1 MIINYDAFD
10 STGVAETFVIKA
22 LTLTNGDKYYVGDL
36 DYKVLEGDISLL
48 TDHQIQSMEEYC
60 TFEYIRRWNDYNE

>member
-22 LTLTNGDKYYVGDL
+22 LTLTNSDKGYVGDL
-36 DYKVLEGDISLL
+36 YYKVLEGDMSLL
-48 TDHQIQSMEEYC
+48 TDVQIQSMEEWC